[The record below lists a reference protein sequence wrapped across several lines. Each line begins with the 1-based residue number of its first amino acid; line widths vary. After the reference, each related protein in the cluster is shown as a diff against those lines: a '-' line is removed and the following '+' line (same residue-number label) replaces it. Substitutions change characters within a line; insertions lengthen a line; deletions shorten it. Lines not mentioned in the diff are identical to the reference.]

1 MKVAKVIGKVIIC
14 IFAAIGAFFTSAII
28 WGMSEYG
35 PKPYCKAANNAVDD
49 LMAGYY
55 DEES

>member
-1 MKVAKVIGKVIIC
+1 MKVVKVIGKVIIC
-14 IFAAIGAFFTSAII
+14 IFAAIGAFFTSAMI